1 MWYTFRGG
9 LPCLVCIMRKKKVP
23 PPCSTLCMQSHLKKK
38 REILMQSHSNE
49 KRHALLQTPAPLV
62 WRGVA
67 LSVRVGGQCYPPYL
81 VAWAEAVLLL
91 AADGLS
97 SQTTPVSGVLGI
109 QACCSTPALLSHQLL
124 PRQLLLLLLSLIP
137 AIFSV
142 LTLMFKNGFLDPQ
155 ILICKI
161 VPATTEAKKL
171 GH

>member
-1 MWYTFRGG
+1 MLDLMHAVT
-9 LPCLVCIMRKKKVP
+9 LEKKKGNSYAVTLKRAASRFAVNSSSSGVKGSGFVGAGRRP
-23 PPCSTLCMQSHLKKK
+23 MLSTLSRCLGGGRAAFGS
-38 REILMQSHSNE
+38 RRPFFSNHS
-49 KRHALLQTPAPLV
+49 
-62 WRGVA
+62 GF
-67 LSVRVGGQCYPPYL
+67 
-81 VAWAEAVLLL
+81 
-91 AADGLS
+91 
-97 SQTTPVSGVLGI
+97 